1 MQPGN
6 LNLAI
11 HQGATFRRS
20 LTLRQ
25 TVTLLAS
32 ASKGATQI
40 KVQPFSVSV
49 AAGTVWEFRWR
60 DEIYTA
66 VLAQPLAAAT
76 AGQTEAIAI
85 VQPLPQFIPAMVR
98 AGGPPVNLTGFTVRA
113 MLRKS
118 YKDAAPVVFDAAI
131 VSPANQGRIELSL
144 PAATTALL
152 KPNCKDATQVSF
164 EAKNLLFAPYVWDL
178 EAIEASGEV
187 WRVVNGLAVVTPEVT
202 RA

>member
-6 LNLAI
+6 LNLVL

-25 TVTLLAS
+25 TVTLLAN

-49 AAGTVWEFRWR
+49 PAGTVWEFRWR

-76 AGQTEAIAI
+76 AGQTEAIAV

-113 MLRKS
+113 MLRKT
-118 YKDAAPVVFDAAI
+118 YKDPTPVAFDAAI
-131 VSPANQGRIELSL
+131 VSPATQGQIELSL

-187 WRVVNGLAVVTPEVT
+187 WRVLNGLVVVTPEAT
-202 RA
+202 R

>member
-1 MQPGN
+1 MQPGKY
-6 LNLAI
+6 NLAI
-11 HQGATFRRS
+11 HQGATFRRT

-25 TVTLLAS
+25 AVTILAN

-40 KVQPFSVSV
+40 KVQPFGVSV
-49 AAGTVWEFRWR
+49 PAGTVWEFRWR

-66 VLAQPLAAAT
+66 VLAQTLAPAT
-76 AGQTEAIAI
+76 AGQTEAIAV

-113 MLRKS
+113 MLRKT
-118 YKDAAPVVFDAAI
+118 YKDAAPAVFDTTI
-131 VSPANQGRIELSL
+131 VSPASLGKIELSL

-178 EAIEASGEV
+178 EAIEASGDV
-187 WRVVNGLAVVTPEVT
+187 WRVLNGLAVVTPEAT
-202 RA
+202 R